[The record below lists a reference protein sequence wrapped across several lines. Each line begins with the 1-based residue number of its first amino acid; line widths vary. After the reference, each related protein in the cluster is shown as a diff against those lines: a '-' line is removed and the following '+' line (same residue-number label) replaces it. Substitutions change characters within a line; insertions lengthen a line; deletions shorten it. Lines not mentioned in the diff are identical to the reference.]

1 MHSDLLT
8 QFVMDNL
15 IDTAAHILPPIM
27 FVSFFVGILFRILL
41 WYTARA
47 ELKFCTEFEKRVRK
61 YFIEAGV
68 EKIDSFFVLTKK
80 VLEKTYYE
88 VFELRARYRRRNLDT
103 IATLSDRVFLIQDG
117 AAYLVRDTLRQARYL
132 KREGYPPKMTE
143 VAKSAFE
150 LNPVFNKLLG
160 VFPANLT
167 NEMLN
172 ILPGLF
178 IIAGIFGTFLGIAKG
193 LPELGGM
200 DLQNLDETKKVM
212 DLFLIKISQA
222 MVKSIIGIALSVIM
236 SLINT
241 VFAAEGVYFLLINK
255 YSAALEIL
263 WNETTK
269 NTIDAGGETSSVAM
283 TAKLAAEPKEKEKD
297 HRAA

>member
-1 MHSDLLT
+1 MNDYVTS
-8 QFVMDNL
+8 FIMDNL
-15 IDTAAHILPPIM
+15 IDVTASIVPPLM
-27 FVSFFVGILFRILL
+27 FFAFFFGILFRILL
-41 WYTARA
+41 WYTARS

-61 YFIEAGV
+61 YFIEAGADRI
-68 EKIDSFFVLTKK
+68 ESFFVLTKK
-80 VLEKTYYE
+80 ILEKTYYE

-103 IATLSDRVFLIQDG
+103 VATFSDRVFLIQDG

-132 KREGYPPKMTE
+132 KREGFPPRMTE
-143 VAKSAFE
+143 VAKGAFE

-160 VFPANLT
+160 IFPAGLT

-200 DLQNLDETKKVM
+200 DLQNLEETKKVM
-212 DLFLIKISQA
+212 DVFLLKISQA
-222 MVKSIIGIALSVIM
+222 MVKSILGIALSVTM
-236 SLINT
+236 SLVNT
-241 VFAAEGVYFLLINK
+241 IFAAEGVYFLLINK

-263 WNETTK
+263 WNETK
-269 NTIDAGGETSSVAM
+269 NNQLDAAGETSTVAM

-297 HRAA
+297 QRVA